1 MAKKILNNLLNI
13 SMAFL
18 VLFIFTVLLFF
29 DDLKYPWK
37 RIAFQEN
44 NLLILLSSLGIFILI
59 YIMLLGLLDIKSNL
73 NFKNPIPFIY
83 ILSILLFIFQVYY
96 HYSYYNVVGYDITKV
111 LNNSYNLANNNQLIN
126 QDKWYFEAWPNNI
139 FILHIYSTLI
149 SVLQFFGSS
158 NINFMLIILNCLL
171 SSISGVLLFKTLQK
185 LFSNTIIHWFGYFLY
200 IVMILFSPHMTA
212 IYTDALGMNLPI
224 IILYLYITY
233 YDKNTIIKI
242 ILLGILSAIAYSI
255 KPQTFVIAIAIIV
268 YELLLKDDKFA
279 NKIKFTVI
287 LLVSIFLSLQAI
299 SLQTSYIKK
308 ELNSEKRVG
317 YLHYMKMGLNPKS
330 IGLYSHEDFTESRK
344 LPTNEERDKHNLS
357 VIIDRFNKHTFSSFT
372 EFMTK
377 KTLINYN
384 DGTFGWYFIA
394 EDNRF
399 KVTEKNNTQLSDI
412 TNSMY
417 HHKKINY
424 NNMHIEKHIYWLFV
438 LFMIIISLFK
448 TNDDTKNI
456 KSILFINF
464 IGIFIFLSLF
474 ESSPRYLFTNIP
486 LFILLAMYG
495 VNNVINFKNT
505 INKK

>member
-1 MAKKILNNLLNI
+1 MTKKILNNLLNI

-29 DDLKYPWK
+29 NDYEYPWK
-37 RIAFQEN
+37 RIALQDN
-44 NLLILLSSLGIFILI
+44 NLSILFTSVGIFVLI
-59 YIMLLGLLDIKSNL
+59 YIMFLGLQNIKSNL
-73 NFKNPIPFIY
+73 DIESRIPFIY
-83 ILSILLFIFQVYY
+83 VLSIPIFIFQIYY
-96 HYSYYNVVGYDITKV
+96 HYSYYNVVGYDVTTV
-111 LNNSYNLANNNQLIN
+111 LNNSYNLANHNQLIN

-149 SVLQFFGSS
+149 SVLQVFGSS
-158 NINFMLIILNCLL
+158 NVNFILIILNCLL
-171 SSISGVLLFKTLQK
+171 SSISGILLFKILQK
-185 LFSNTIIHWFGYFLY
+185 LFSNTIIHWLGYLLY

-212 IYTDALGMNLPI
+212 IYTDALGVNLPI
-224 IILYLYITY
+224 IILYLYLKY
-233 YDKNTIIKI
+233 YDKNTIVKI
-242 ILLGILSAIAYSI
+242 ILLGILSAIAYSL
-255 KPQTFVIAIAIIV
+255 KPHTFVIVIALII

-287 LLVSIFLSLQAI
+287 LLVSTFLSLQAI

-308 ELNSEKRVG
+308 DLNSEKRVG

-330 IGLYSHEDFTESRK
+330 IGLYSHEDFAESRK

-357 VIIDRFNKHTFSSFT
+357 VIADRFNKHTFSSFT

-394 EDNRF
+394 EDTRF
-399 KVTEKNNTQLSDI
+399 KITEKNNTLLSDF

-417 HHKKINY
+417 LYKKDNY
-424 NNMHIEKHIYWLFV
+424 NSMHIEKHVYWLFV
-438 LFMIIISLFK
+438 LFMIFISLFK
-448 TNDDTKNI
+448 TNEDTRNI
-456 KSILFINF
+456 KSILFMNF

-474 ESSPRYLFTNIP
+474 EASPRYLFTNVP

-505 INKK
+505 MSKK